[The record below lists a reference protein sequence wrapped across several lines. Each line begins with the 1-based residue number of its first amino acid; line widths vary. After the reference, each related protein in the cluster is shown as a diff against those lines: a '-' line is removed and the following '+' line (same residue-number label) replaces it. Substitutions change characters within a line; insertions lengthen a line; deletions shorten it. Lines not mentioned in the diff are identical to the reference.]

1 MHSGLAQ
8 DHPVDDPH
16 TSGTKVQVR
25 TLGFDDAIAAE
36 PAPVTF
42 VKLDCEGGEYQMA
55 YRSSPASWATV
66 QRVVLEYHDIPG
78 ESWADLRA
86 WFAGIGLHLVAQK
99 SERADLGL
107 AWLSRTP
114 LD

>member
-1 MHSGLAQ
+1 M
-8 DHPVDDPH
+8 
-16 TSGTKVQVR
+16 
-25 TLGFDDAIAAE
+25 
-36 PAPVTF
+36 
-42 VKLDCEGGEYQMA
+42 
-55 YRSSPASWATV
+55 

-86 WFAGIGLHLVAQK
+86 WFAGIGLHLVGQK

-114 LD
+114 VD